1 MNVLKK
7 LYDKS
12 KIWFAI
18 AWIIAYCVLMSVGD
32 ALSAE
37 MGIDK
42 SVTLAI
48 GILLSVMLLLF
59 LKKHGLFADYST
71 VLSAP

>member
-12 KIWFAI
+12 QIWFAV

-32 ALSAE
+32 ALSALIG
-37 MGIDK
+37 MDK

-48 GILLSVMLLLF
+48 GIVLSVFSILPL
-59 LKKHGLFADYST
+59 
-71 VLSAP
+71 